1 MLYMNSVL
9 LQSDVLVLGREYR
22 VRERVVS
29 GLIHTLE
36 YRESFIWIYTYLR
49 IQRELYLDL
58 YILKNTERVVSGL
71 IQTKVLLE

>member
-1 MLYMNSVL
+1 MLYMNSVV

-49 IQRELYLDL
+49 IQRELYPIDKYLKIQRELYLD
-58 YILKNTERVVSGL
+58 
-71 IQTKVLLE
+71 